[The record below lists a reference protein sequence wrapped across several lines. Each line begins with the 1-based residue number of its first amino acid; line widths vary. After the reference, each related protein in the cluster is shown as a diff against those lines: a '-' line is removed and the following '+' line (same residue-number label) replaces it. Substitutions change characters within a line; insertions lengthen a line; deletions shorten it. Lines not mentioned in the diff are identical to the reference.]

1 MSSLSSYQT
10 SYQFVDLERDEHG
23 VLLVRLHTDGGPF
36 RWNLAAHEE
45 LASLWDNV
53 SRDPDNSVVVLT
65 GTGDSF
71 IAEGGVF
78 AADSNWVTP
87 QAWRHIHRVGRRL
100 VMSHLDIEVP
110 VIAAVNGPSVLHSE
124 QALLCDIIIASKTAT
139 FADHAHFLHGVV
151 PGDGVQVI
159 WREIVG
165 LNRARYLLLTGQ
177 IIDAQTALDWG
188 VVNEVLAPEAL
199 LPRALELASLMAAK
213 PPVALRTA
221 RLVLTQDLRERMS
234 RGVDLG
240 LMTEGLAGAEH
251 WPSKPPEPHPAPDGA
266 GHSSREGSHG

>member
-1 MSSLSSYQT
+1 VSSFSDYQSSYR
-10 SYQFVDLERDEHG
+10 FIDLQRDDLG

-36 RWNLAAHEE
+36 RWNLQAHEE

-53 SRDPDNSVVVLT
+53 SRDPDNSVVILT

-71 IAEGGVF
+71 ISEGGVF
-78 AADSNWVTP
+78 AIDSNWVTP
-87 QAWRHIHRVGRRL
+87 QAWRRIHSVGRRL

-124 QALLCDIIIASKTAT
+124 QALLCDIVLASETAT

-177 IIDAQTALDWG
+177 VIEARTALEWG
-188 VVNEVLAPEAL
+188 VVNEVMDADRL
-199 LPRALELASLMAAK
+199 LPRAMEIASVLAAK
-213 PPVALRTA
+213 PAVALRTA

-240 LMTEGLAGAEH
+240 LMTEGLAGVEY
-251 WPSKPPEPHPAPDGA
+251 WPSTPAQHDEA
-266 GHSSREGSHG
+266 TAEERQS

>member
-1 MSSLSSYQT
+1 
-10 SYQFVDLERDEHG
+10 
-23 VLLVRLHTDGGPF
+23 
-36 RWNLAAHEE
+36 

-53 SRDPDNSVVVLT
+53 SRDPENSVVVLT

-78 AADSNWVTP
+78 AAESNWVTP
-87 QAWRHIHRVGRRL
+87 HAWRHIHRVGRRL

-110 VIAAVNGPSVLHSE
+110 LIAAVNGPSLLHSE
-124 QALLCDIIIASKTAT
+124 QALLCDVVIASETAT

-151 PGDGVQVI
+151 PGDGVHVI
-159 WREIVG
+159 WSEVVG

-177 IIDAQTALDWG
+177 VIDARTALDWG
-188 VVNEVLAPEAL
+188 VVSEVHAPEAL
-199 LPRALELASLMAAK
+199 LPRAMELASLMAAK
-213 PPVALRTA
+213 PPVALRTV

-234 RGVDLG
+234 RGVDFG

-251 WPSKPPEPHPAPDGA
+251 WPSKPPDAHPAPDDA
-266 GHSSREGSHG
+266 VRSSQKESHD